1 MWVQIPPAA
10 RRLCDREPV
19 AGDEEQGRGERQ
31 VSLARRA
38 KLVVAAAALG
48 ILVAFAVQNRQRVAV
63 DFVFFD
69 RHPRLIVVIA
79 VSALLGFV
87 IGFALGR
94 PNRRD

>member
-1 MWVQIPPAA
+1 
-10 RRLCDREPV
+10 V
-19 AGDEEQGRGERQ
+19 AGDEEHGQGERR

-48 ILVAFAVQNRQRVAV
+48 ILVAFAVQNSQRVAV

>member
-1 MWVQIPPAA
+1 MSV
-10 RRLCDREPV
+10 
-19 AGDEEQGRGERQ
+19 
-31 VSLARRA
+31 ARRA
-38 KLVVAAAALG
+38 KLAVAAAALA
-48 ILVAFAVQNRQRVAV
+48 ILVTFAVQNSQRVSV
-63 DFVFFD
+63 DFVLFD